1 MSSFP
6 LFKQMASRQVVPSHQ
21 VGMCAGGG
29 VDRVQL
35 GAREMLVEQ
44 PGGEREE
51 GLAESGLIPVRA
63 PARVKKWITTME
75 RSSSNSMSASKWPR
89 ESL

>member
-35 GAREMLVEQ
+35 GAGMLVEQ

-63 PARVKKWITTME
+63 PARVKKWIPTME
-75 RSSSNSMSASKWPR
+75 RSSSNPMSASKWPQ

>member
-6 LFKQMASRQVVPSHQ
+6 LFKQMASRQVVPPHQ

-44 PGGEREE
+44 PGGERGE

-63 PARVKKWITTME
+63 MLETWISTME
-75 RSSSNSMSASKWPR
+75 RGSSNSMSASKWPR